1 MPHQKF
7 NVSKIE
13 RLEDVARFESLDP
26 DVMWAALGSPSPRV
40 MVDIGAGTGLFARR
54 FAAMAPDATVFAA
67 DTVPQMLRW
76 IVEHPDPAV
85 SDRILPVLS
94 EESHVPLPDDSADL
108 AIMINL
114 HHELVDAAASYREV
128 LRLLRP
134 GGQLL
139 VVDWAPGNT
148 EGGPPQHIRA
158 TSQQLVD
165 LLAAVG
171 FGDAATHEGLPKHSI
186 VTARKIVP

>member
-1 MPHQKF
+1 MAHQKF
-7 NVSKIE
+7 DVSKIE

-40 MVDIGAGTGLFARR
+40 IVDIGAGTGLFARR

-67 DTVPQMLRW
+67 DTAPVMLNW
-76 IVEHPDPAV
+76 IDEHPDPV
-85 SDRILPVLS
+85 VGDRIRPLLA
-94 EESHVPLPDDSADL
+94 EESKVPLADDSADL

-114 HHELVDAAASYREV
+114 HHELIDPAASYREA

-139 VVDWAPGNT
+139 VVDWAPGNM

-158 TSQQLVD
+158 TPGQIIG
-165 LLAAVG
+165 LLKSAGFVEAA
-171 FGDAATHEGLPKHSI
+171 AHAGLPKHSI
-186 VTARKIVP
+186 VTARKNVQ

>member
-1 MPHQKF
+1 MAHQKF
-7 NVSKIE
+7 DVSKIE

-40 MVDIGAGTGLFARR
+40 IVDIGAGTGLFARR

-67 DTVPQMLRW
+67 DTAPVMLNW
-76 IVEHPDPAV
+76 IDEHPDPV
-85 SDRILPVLS
+85 VGDRIKPLLA
-94 EESHVPLPDDSADL
+94 EESKVPLADDSADL

-114 HHELVDAAASYREV
+114 HHELIDPAASYREA

-139 VVDWAPGNT
+139 IVDWAPGNM

-158 TSQQLVD
+158 APGQIIG
-165 LLAAVG
+165 LLESAGFVEAA
-171 FGDAATHEGLPKHSI
+171 AHAGLPKHSI
-186 VTARKIVP
+186 VTARKNVQ

>member
-1 MPHQKF
+1 MAHQKF
-7 NVSKIE
+7 DVSKIE

-26 DVMWAALGSPSPRV
+26 AVMWAALGSPSPQV
-40 MVDIGAGTGLFARR
+40 VVDIGAGTGLFARR

-67 DTVPQMLRW
+67 DTAPVMLRW
-76 IVEHPDPAV
+76 IDEHPDPV
-85 SDRILPVLS
+85 VGDRIKPLLA
-94 EESHVPLPDDSADL
+94 EESKVPLADDSADL

-114 HHELVDAAASYREV
+114 HHELIDPVASYREA

-158 TSQQLVD
+158 TPEKIIG
-165 LLAAVG
+165 LLDHAGFVEAA
-171 FGDAATHEGLPKHSI
+171 AHEGLPKHSI
-186 VTARKIVP
+186 VTARKNVQ

>member
-1 MPHQKF
+1 MAHQKF
-7 NVSKIE
+7 DVSKIE

-40 MVDIGAGTGLFARR
+40 VVDIGAGTGLFARR
-54 FAAMAPDATVFAA
+54 FAAMAPGATVFAA
-67 DTVPQMLRW
+67 DTAPVMLRW
-76 IVEHPDPAV
+76 IDEHPDPV
-85 SDRILPVLS
+85 VGDRIKPLLA
-94 EESHVPLPDDSADL
+94 EESMIPLPDDRADL

-114 HHELVDAAASYREV
+114 HHELIDPAASYREA

-158 TSQQLVD
+158 RAEGIAAMLRDAGFASVTSHPGLTHD
-165 LLAAVG
+165 SLL
-171 FGDAATHEGLPKHSI
+171 
-186 VTARKIVP
+186 TAIRP